1 MIFNSNRQSGMALLV
16 CLAFLLVLSLIG
28 LSSMQSATEQQKKA
42 GGVWFVNQSFQ
53 AAETALRQGEA
64 QVLKQWPA
72 LMTCVSA
79 ATCVPPLSAGTQTSS
94 GVDPV
99 SGVLWMQVSDGLY
112 GLQSLGAGVT
122 PAQLPNIAS
131 ASFYRITGIGLHGPS
146 RTVLESVFVRYQ
158 SVGLDVDTPGQP
170 YFRRVMWRQLQ

>member
-1 MIFNSNRQSGMALLV
+1 MVLVV

-28 LSSMQSATEQQKKA
+28 LSSMQSASEQEKKA

-53 AAETALRQGEA
+53 AAEAALRQGES

-72 LMTCVSA
+72 LVTCTSA
-79 ATCVPPLSAGTQTSS
+79 ASCIPPSSAEVQTSP

-99 SGVLWMQVSDGLY
+99 SGVLWVQVSDGLY
-112 GLQSLGAGVT
+112 GLQSLGTGVT
-122 PAQLPNIAS
+122 PAQLPDIAS

-158 SVGLDVDTPGQP
+158 SVGSNVDTPSQP
-170 YFRRVMWRQLQ
+170 LFRRVMWRQLQ